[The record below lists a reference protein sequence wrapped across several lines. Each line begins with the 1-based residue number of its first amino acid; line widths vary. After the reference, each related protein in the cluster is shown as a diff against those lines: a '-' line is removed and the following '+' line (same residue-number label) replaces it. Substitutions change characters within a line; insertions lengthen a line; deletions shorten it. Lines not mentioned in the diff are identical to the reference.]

1 MAKSIDARGLSC
13 PQPVLMTAAAI
24 NKGEFPITVLVDG
37 MTAEENIRRFATN
50 KGLDVVIT
58 HKDDEASLVIK
69 KK

>member
-13 PQPVLMTAAAI
+13 PQPVMMTATAI

-50 KGLDVVIT
+50 KGLDVMIT
-58 HKDDEASLVIK
+58 HKDDEATLVIK